1 MAGLLEFRIIKLP
14 ARRAALPIERSA
26 RPARQRCTPRTQW
39 SHGTIMVTP
48 PKTPANDGLSPLTRA
63 ILISSG
69 LLALGLVVALSLP
82 MGSSSTSGPAPARPE
97 PVLTAENAAEL
108 CWRLFEEPKEYM
120 DGDAK
125 RRRWDL
131 RAESCRKAYDADP
144 ANPEL
149 KVAVARNLPYAQK
162 AEAIAMLREAAAQG
176 SAAAYYEI
184 YEHHRSWDRGDL
196 DKPRLVTRADAA
208 EALRKA
214 AELGHLPA
222 MRTLVGRLENGDI
235 VKRDVVA
242 ARYWAERIVAHPER
256 DANQAGDML
265 SLGSL
270 LASSDKPDERARG
283 VAILERLDAPARY
296 LYGAKR
302 ELALAIRKQD
312 PVRAR
317 ALLEEARRPDPGG
330 ALVPLAEMLIAGEG
344 GPADPKRALSMLTG
358 KSDSWFPI
366 VEGASQS
373 WMAKGMLGRLTLEGK
388 LVPRDVPEAV
398 KLLDS
403 ASSYDFDAR
412 MLVLRLLAEYP
423 ETQVRHPKQ
432 TLYYA
437 VEAAELDEPGAMKL
451 LIDLKLSA
459 NAQFQDRPGACKL
472 IETAASRGDQ
482 GLNQNLDQGLDQGL
496 AERLAEC
503 RRS

>member
-1 MAGLLEFRIIKLP
+1 M
-14 ARRAALPIERSA
+14 
-26 RPARQRCTPRTQW
+26 T
-39 SHGTIMVTP
+39 H
-48 PKTPANDGLSPLTRA
+48 A

-82 MGSSSTSGPAPARPE
+82 TGSSSTARPEPARPE

-108 CWRLFEEPKEYM
+108 CRSLFEEPKEYM
-120 DGDAK
+120 DGDAR

-131 RAESCRKAYDADP
+131 RAESCKKAYDADP
-144 ANPEL
+144 LNLEL

-162 AEAIAMLREAAAQG
+162 TEAIAMLREAAAQG

-196 DKPRLVTRADAA
+196 DKPQLVTRAEAA

-214 AELGHLPA
+214 AGLGHLPA
-222 MRTLVGRLENGDI
+222 MRTLVGRLENGNI
-235 VKRDVVA
+235 VKRDIVA
-242 ARYWAERIVAHPER
+242 ARYWAERVVANPAR
-256 DANQAGDML
+256 DANQAGDLL

-270 LASSDKPDERARG
+270 LAASDKPEERARG
-283 VAILERLDAPARY
+283 LDILERLNAPGHY

-302 ELALAIRKQD
+302 ELALAIRQQD

-330 ALVPLAEMLIAGEG
+330 AIVPLAEMLIAGEG

-358 KSDSWFPI
+358 KSDSW
-366 VEGASQS
+366 
-373 WMAKGMLGRLTLEGK
+373 MAKGMLGRLTLEGK
-388 LVPRDVPEAV
+388 LVPRNVREAV
-398 KLLDS
+398 NLIDR
-403 ASSYDFDAR
+403 ASSYDFEAR

-423 ETQVRHPKQ
+423 ETQVSHPRQ

-437 VEAAELDEPGAMKL
+437 TEAAELDEPGAMKL

-472 IETAASRGDQ
+472 IETAVSRGDQ
-482 GLNQNLDQGLDQGL
+482 GVDQGL